1 MPTALVSTEIVVGT
15 LLLLVVFVLATTFL
29 RRRYIA
35 RGLPLTLC
43 GLREAP
49 GRRWRLGHI
58 RFSDNALEWYSLGGV
73 SLRPRHRWERQSLML
88 NVPQRLAADDT
99 IAVLPDA
106 TGVSASDGKN
116 DFELALQGPAYT
128 ALRSWQE
135 ASPPGYNVNVA

>member
-15 LLLLVVFVLATTFL
+15 LLLLVVFVLATTFV

-43 GLREAP
+43 GLRESP

-58 RFSDNALEWYSLGGV
+58 RFGDNALEWYSLGGV
-73 SLRPRHRWERQSLML
+73 SLRPRHRWDRQSLML
-88 NVPQRLAADDT
+88 NVPQRLSSADV

-116 DFELALQGPAYT
+116 EFELALQAPAYT